1 MAHPQRDAAYDRE
14 NFIRIAPDVKLGRN
28 VGIFC
33 HVNLYGCAIG
43 DETKIGPFVEIQR
56 GAIIGRKCK
65 IQSHSFICD
74 AVTIEDECFIGHGVT
89 FINDRYPAAVH
100 PDGSPIKGG
109 EWECVPTHIRKRA
122 SIGSNCVIL
131 CGITIGE
138 GSLVGAG
145 SVVTKDVPPGVVFA
159 GNPARILRRVDEP
172 PKKKISSRRTQSS
185 QRKSK
190 K

>member
-14 NFIRIAPDVKLGRN
+14 NFVRIAPDVKLGKN

-56 GAIIGRKCK
+56 GASIGKRCK

-74 AVTIEDECFIGHGVT
+74 AVTVEDECFIGHGVT

-100 PDGSPIKGG
+100 PNGSIIQGG
-109 EWECVPTHIRKRA
+109 EWECVPTLIRKRA

-131 CGITIGE
+131 CGVTIGE
-138 GSLVGAG
+138 GALIGAG
-145 SVVTKDVPPGVVFA
+145 SVVTKNVPPGVVLA
-159 GNPARILRRVDEP
+159 GNPARVLRRVDEP
-172 PKKKISSRRTQSS
+172 PKKKISPQRTRSS
-185 QRKSK
+185 QRKTK